1 MNKIDILTVEMSE
14 LQAER
19 FVQFQK
25 YYTEFT
31 ILIEA
36 GVFDLKGAQAVIDF
50 KDDGQIQD
58 VKFNNVFRY
67 KLGYAKKLK

>member
-1 MNKIDILTVEMSE
+1 MQKVDILTVELSE

-25 YYTEFT
+25 YYSEFS
-31 ILIEA
+31 ILVEA

-50 KDDGQIQD
+50 KDDGEIQD
-58 VKFNNVFRY
+58 VVFNKLTRY
-67 KLGYAKKLK
+67 KAGYAKR